1 MPFSITGLTAYG
13 AAGSLRP
20 IRPAR
25 ALSMGLRVSFELS
38 EDDLRHFR
46 LIMREARKA
55 AAGAL
60 PEDIVASAEE
70 LLKDVGKTGIPKFVS
85 DRFEKLEVM
94 IRMIS
99 DHEWALPEQESTR
112 VLNALAYF
120 CEPEDLIPDH
130 IPGLGF
136 LDDAIMIELVVR
148 ELRHEIEAYLDFCAY
163 RANKSPR
170 TGIKNKTSDVSREQW
185 LESRRTELQDRMR
198 RRRQQG
204 VAQ

>member
-1 MPFSITGLTAYG
+1 
-13 AAGSLRP
+13 
-20 IRPAR
+20 
-25 ALSMGLRVSFELS
+25 MGLRVSFELS

-55 AAGAL
+55 AAGAS

-70 LLKDVGKTGIPKFVS
+70 LLKDVGTSGIPKFIA
-85 DRFEKLEVM
+85 DRLEKLEIM

-99 DHEWALPEQESTR
+99 DHEWALPERESTR

-148 ELRHEIEAYLDFCAY
+148 ELRHEIEAYRDFCVY
-163 RANKSPR
+163 RAGKVPEP
-170 TGIKNKTSDVSREQW
+170 GIKNKTSDVTREQW
-185 LESRRTELQDRMR
+185 LENRRKALQSRMR
-198 RRRQQG
+198 RRRKRG
-204 VAQ
+204 GDRPAGSPRLL

>member
-1 MPFSITGLTAYG
+1 MGLT
-13 AAGSLRP
+13 
-20 IRPAR
+20 
-25 ALSMGLRVSFELS
+25 VSFQLS

-55 AAGAL
+55 SAGAP

-70 LLKDVGKTGIPKFVS
+70 LLKDVGTSGIPKFIAA
-85 DRFEKLEVM
+85 RLEKLEVM
-94 IRMIS
+94 IRMIT
-99 DHEWALPEQESTR
+99 DHEWALPEQESSR

-148 ELRHEIEAYLDFCAY
+148 ELQHEIEAYQDFCEY
-163 RANKSPR
+163 RAGKAPDP
-170 TGIKNKTSDVSREQW
+170 GIKNKTSDVSREQW
-185 LESRRTELQDRMR
+185 LENRRKALQSRMR
-198 RRRQQG
+198 RRRKRG
-204 VAQ
+204 DDSSEDGPPLRLI